1 MTYHVKAALLA
12 LAAALPTRAL
22 ADWNGAYVGFS
33 LGANTTNE
41 LSADG
46 ERFEADSSTAFGV
59 FGGYATQNNDF
70 VFGGEVAFLRA
81 PDLEFKAD
89 EQLEFEGDEQEVTLD
104 YGIFDLKGRAGYVV
118 NDILFYGVAGF
129 SRITIIEGDADATG
143 FNFGVGADYDLGT
156 NFGIGVEYLARRTD
170 LEGLDVNLDTLALR
184 AAYKF

>member
-12 LAAALPTRAL
+12 LAAALPTHAL

-59 FGGYATQNNDF
+59 FGGYAIQNNDF

-81 PDLEFKAD
+81 PD
-89 EQLEFEGDEQEVTLD
+89 LEFEGDEQEVTLD

-118 NDILFYGVAGF
+118 NNILFYGVAGF
-129 SRITIIEGDADATG
+129 SRITIIEGDADAPG
-143 FNFGVGADYDLGT
+143 FNFGVGADYDLG
-156 NFGIGVEYLARRTD
+156 NSFVIGVEYLARRTD
-170 LEGLDVNLDTLALR
+170 FEGLDVNLDTRALR